1 MQEPTLRDVFKVS
14 WKLTKNYKGLWI
26 LGAFAL
32 VLGQLGILDVITAVV
47 KGVVPGA
54 ASPGSQ
60 VWYIFSPDTLLQIG
74 NTLGFSFDS
83 WAALA
88 WLLVMIL
95 ALGIAFIVVGSI
107 AQGGMVHATALSM
120 EHGLKSMEK
129 FEESWHAGARS
140 VSHILVLNIV
150 KKCIIFAV
158 SLIVSAS
165 AFAALFFGTGG
176 STAVFILSFVSAVI
190 VGMTVS
196 VLTIFAV
203 GYLVIEKKDLF
214 GAIRHA
220 WKLLI
225 KHWVVSFEVGIV
237 LVLLNLLVFVLL
249 LAGLYVFVAPSLA
262 LSAYGALTGNI
273 AISQFGVSIAVVLF
287 LAYALIIGSIFTVFV
302 NATWTY
308 LFVIMHRWGLRSR
321 VHAWITDFK
330 RS

>member
-1 MQEPTLRDVFKVS
+1 M
-14 WKLTKNYKGLWI
+14 
-26 LGAFAL
+26 
-32 VLGQLGILDVITAVV
+32 VLGQLGILEVITGVV

-54 ASPGSQ
+54 TSLGSQ
-60 VWYIFSPDTLLQIG
+60 IGYIFSPNTLQQIG

-83 WAALA
+83 WAGLA
-88 WLLVMIL
+88 WLMVMIF
-95 ALGIAFIVVGSI
+95 ALGAALIVAGSI

-129 FEESWHAGARS
+129 FEESWHAGAGS
-140 VSHILVLNIV
+140 VSYILVLNIV
-150 KKCIIFAV
+150 KKLIIFAV

-165 AFAALFFGTGG
+165 AFAAVFFGTGG
-176 STAVFILSFVSAVI
+176 STAIFILSFVSAIV

-214 GAIRHA
+214 GSIKHA

-237 LVLLNLLVFVLL
+237 LVLLNLLVFALL

-273 AISQFGVSIAVVLF
+273 AVSQFGVSIAVVLF

-308 LFVIMHRWGLRSR
+308 LFVIMHRWGIRSR
-321 VHAWITDFK
+321 VHAWITGFK
-330 RS
+330 RT

>member
-1 MQEPTLRDVFKVS
+1 MQEPTLREIFKVS
-14 WKLTKNYKGLWI
+14 WKLTKHYKGLWV
-26 LGAFAL
+26 LGACAL
-32 VLGQLGILDVITAVV
+32 VLGQLGILDVITGVV
-47 KGVVPGA
+47 KGVSPGT
-54 ASPGSQ
+54 ASPGAQ
-60 VWYIFSPDTLLQIG
+60 IWYIFSPNTLQHIG

-83 WAALA
+83 WAGLA
-88 WLLVMIL
+88 WLLVML
-95 ALGIAFIVVGSI
+95 LSLGIALIVVASI

-120 EHGLKSMEK
+120 EHGLKTIEK
-129 FEESWHAGARS
+129 FEESWHAGARN

-150 KKCIIFAV
+150 KKLIIFAV

-165 AFAALFFGTGG
+165 AFAALLFGTAS
-176 STAVFILSFVSAVI
+176 STVVFVISFISAII

-214 GAIRHA
+214 GAINHA

-225 KHWVVSFEVGIV
+225 KHWIVSFEVGIV
-237 LVLLNLLVFVLL
+237 LLLLNVFMFGLL

-273 AISQFGVSIAVVLF
+273 AVSQFGVSIALVLY
-287 LAYALIIGSIFTVFV
+287 LAYALIIGSVFTVFV

-321 VHAWITDFK
+321 IHAWISGFK
-330 RS
+330 RT

>member
-47 KGVVPGA
+47 KGVVPGT
-54 ASPGSQ
+54 ASPGAQ
-60 VWYIFSPDTLLQIG
+60 MWYIFSPDTLLQIG

-83 WAALA
+83 WAAFA

-95 ALGIAFIVVGSI
+95 ALGIALIVVGSI

-129 FEESWHAGARS
+129 FEESWHAGARN
-140 VSHILVLNIV
+140 VSYILVLNIV

-158 SLIVSAS
+158 SVIVSAS
-165 AFAALFFGTGG
+165 AFAALFFGTAG
-176 STAVFILSFVSAVI
+176 SMAVFVLSFISAVI

-214 GAIRHA
+214 DSIKHA

-225 KHWVVSFEVGIV
+225 KHWVVSFEVGVV
-237 LVLLNLLVFVLL
+237 LILLNLVVFALL

-273 AISQFGVSIAVVLF
+273 AVSQFGVSIAVVLF
-287 LAYALIIGSIFTVFV
+287 LAYALIIGSMFTVFV

-321 VHAWITDFK
+321 VHAWFTGFK
-330 RS
+330 RT